1 MKTIKLIL
9 KGILLYTTMILAML
23 YICGVDSIYDNG
35 YFLPATGIV
44 ALLIYIYATR
54 LSQKRKPT
62 YSQEINSSEDYL
74 TMNCEFVFLR

>member
-44 ALLIYIYATR
+44 ALLIYIYMLQDYHRRGSRHT
-54 LSQKRKPT
+54 LRK
-62 YSQEINSSEDYL
+62 
-74 TMNCEFVFLR
+74 

>member
-9 KGILLYTTMILAML
+9 KGILLYTTIALTTI

-44 ALLIYIYATR
+44 ALLIYICYKTITEEEADI
-54 LSQKRKPT
+54 LSGNKFFGG
-62 YSQEINSSEDYL
+62 SSNNDL
-74 TMNCEFVFLR
+74 

>member
-23 YICGVDSIYDNG
+23 YVCGVDSIYDNG

-44 ALLIYIYATR
+44 ALLIYICYKTITEEEADI
-54 LSQKRKPT
+54 LSGNKLFGGLPDD
-62 YSQEINSSEDYL
+62 EL
-74 TMNCEFVFLR
+74 

>member
-44 ALLIYIYATR
+44 TLLIYICYKTITEEEADI
-54 LSQKRKPT
+54 LSGNKLFGGLPDD
-62 YSQEINSSEDYL
+62 EL
-74 TMNCEFVFLR
+74 

>member
-9 KGILLYTTMILAML
+9 KGIFLYTTIILTML

-44 ALLIYIYATR
+44 TLLIYICYKTITEEEADI
-54 LSQKRKPT
+54 LSGNKLFGGLPDD
-62 YSQEINSSEDYL
+62 EL
-74 TMNCEFVFLR
+74 

>member
-9 KGILLYTTMILAML
+9 KGILLYTTIIAAML

-44 ALLIYIYATR
+44 ALLIYICYKTITEEEADI
-54 LSQKRKPT
+54 LSGNKLFGESPDD
-62 YSQEINSSEDYL
+62 EL
-74 TMNCEFVFLR
+74 